1 MMAHFV
7 ILLLSLQ
14 TAIMRNCRL
23 FLECKLFSLNWNLVN
38 SQLHKD
44 MACISPLVSVIGMCL
59 YSIGECGAAFI
70 CVGQL
75 PGPQFSK

>member
-1 MMAHFV
+1 
-7 ILLLSLQ
+7 
-14 TAIMRNCRL
+14 
-23 FLECKLFSLNWNLVN
+23 
-38 SQLHKD
+38 
-44 MACISPLVSVIGMCL
+44 MACKSPLVSVIGMRL